1 MSEARPERRL
11 AAILATDVAGYSRL
25 MGSNEETTLARLN
38 TLHQGVI
45 YPAIAEY
52 RGRVIKTMGDGLLA
66 EFASAVDAVRC
77 AVVIQHGAHAFNLDL
92 PEEQQLRLRIGVNI
106 GDLIYQG
113 SDVFGDGV
121 NIAARLQ
128 SIAEVDGVLVSQTV
142 RDYVREEASF
152 IFDDMGQ
159 RSLKNIER
167 PVRVYRVRQPGE
179 VAEPVKSMR
188 LKPRRAA
195 FAGGALALALLIAGG
210 AYWYFAHERRAAPQ
224 RPREK
229 SAATAPAV
237 TPASP
242 APAGAPAASSQPTAP
257 TAGAPP
263 AASAPAPTI
272 TAPTTASTPQPTAPK
287 PAAPP
292 PAMPA
297 AGEPRFSLVVLPLR
311 PASGDA
317 KDRYFSDGVTRH
329 LIAAL
334 GRLPEGLVIA
344 RETSMAMRARGNDPK
359 ALADELNVRYVLEG
373 TAGRDDSGIH
383 LSARLI
389 DTHTGENAWRT
400 RVDRPRAELVT
411 AESELLSAVGGA
423 LGAKPEAIQRAAEAL
438 PPPMS
443 AEVDDLVLQG
453 WEAAYRLGATDSL
466 SEAQA
471 LFEKA
476 QAADPQNIEA
486 SLGLAFVQLRG
497 FLGKPTAERRARV
510 QRADELLTRVIERRP
525 EDGRAL
531 ILKAEVLMF
540 NAEPERALALLDQA
554 LTLDPSLADAWAL
567 YGGIE
572 NRRGR
577 ETESIPRLR
586 QAIRLSP
593 RDPALGLWLTLLGAD
608 EFATGAEA
616 EALADLHKASEAN
629 ARLALPNL
637 WLAAIAARQGDT
649 VQAKAALDAY
659 LAREPA
665 ATIAKLKQNPSPVRL
680 TDAVLDGLR
689 KAGMAEE

>member
-38 TLHQGVI
+38 MLHQGVI

-77 AVVIQHGAHAFNLDL
+77 AVIIQGGAHAFNLDL
-92 PEEQQLRLRIGVNI
+92 PEDQQLRLRIGVNI

-128 SIAEVDGVLVSQTV
+128 SIAEIDGVLVSQTV

-179 VAEPVKSMR
+179 AAEPVKSAR
-188 LKPRRAA
+188 LRPRRTT
-195 FAGGALALALLIAGG
+195 FAGGALALAVVIAGG
-210 AYWYFAHERRAAPQ
+210 AYWYFAHEHRTGPQ

-229 SAATAPAV
+229 VAATAPAV
-237 TPASP
+237 TPATP
-242 APAGAPAASSQPTAP
+242 GSSGTSAQPTAP
-257 TAGAPP
+257 TAA
-263 AASAPAPTI
+263 
-272 TAPTTASTPQPTAPK
+272 APTTASTPAPTAAPTTASPPQPTAPA
-287 PAAPP
+287 PAGP

-297 AGEPRFSLVVLPLR
+297 GGEPRFSVVVLPLR
-311 PASGDA
+311 PTSGEV

-329 LIAAL
+329 LITAL

-359 ALADELNVRYVLEG
+359 TLADELSVRYVLEG
-373 TAGRDDSGIH
+373 TAGRDDNGIH
-383 LSARLI
+383 ISVRLI
-389 DTHTGENAWRT
+389 DTRAGENAWRT
-400 RVDRPRAELVT
+400 RVDRPRSELVA
-411 AESELLSAVGGA
+411 AESELLSALGGT
-423 LGAKPEAIQRAAEAL
+423 LGAKPEEIQRAIAAL
-438 PPPMS
+438 PPAMS
-443 AEVDDLVLQG
+443 PELDDLVLQG
-453 WEAAYRLGATDSL
+453 WEAAYRLGAADSL

-476 QAADPQNIEA
+476 LAADPQNTEA

-497 FLGKPTAERRARV
+497 FLGKPTTERRARV
-510 QRADELLTRVIERRP
+510 QRADELLTRVLERRP

-531 ILKAEVLMF
+531 VLKAEVLMF

-554 LTLDPSLADAWAL
+554 LVLDASLADAWAL

-593 RDPALGLWLTLLGAD
+593 HDPALGLWLTLLGAD
-608 EFATGAEA
+608 EFATGTEA

-649 VQAKAALDAY
+649 AQAKAALDAY
-659 LAREPA
+659 LAREPG
-665 ATIAKLKQNPSPVRL
+665 ATIAKLKQNPSPVRI
-680 TDAVLDGLR
+680 TEAVVDGLR
-689 KAGMAEE
+689 KAGMAEQ